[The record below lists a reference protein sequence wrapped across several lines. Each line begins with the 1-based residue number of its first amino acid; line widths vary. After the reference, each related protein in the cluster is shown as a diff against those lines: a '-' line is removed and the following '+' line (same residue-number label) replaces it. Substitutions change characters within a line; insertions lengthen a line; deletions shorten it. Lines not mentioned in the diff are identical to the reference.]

1 MRILG
6 RLLVGLLV
14 IVGALLGAARWR
26 YGGGATFPDRTGQP
40 SLPETALEVVADLDW
55 PPGNIAVALD
65 GRLFFTFHPE
75 ASPPAQVVD
84 WVDDQAVPYPR
95 SLPEELAYQSVLSI
109 LIDRQGR
116 LWALDNAKH
125 GLGPR
130 ASSPS
135 T

>member
-1 MRILG
+1 MA
-6 RLLVGLLV
+6 RLRHAGQP
-14 IVGALLGAARWR
+14 R
-26 YGGGATFPDRTGQP
+26 FPDQTG
-40 SLPETALEVVADLDW
+40 EAVFADTTLEVVADLDW